1 VGIPDSIRS
10 EGILFLC
17 LVIAKNTTFC
27 NYEFGVSYTISKS
40 KMILR
45 RLGEGD
51 EEYFTRVTSSDLAP
65 PYGGQ
70 VIRLYVEEAD
80 NDANKNSALI

>member
-1 VGIPDSIRS
+1 
-10 EGILFLC
+10 
-17 LVIAKNTTFC
+17 
-27 NYEFGVSYTISKS
+27 
-40 KMILR
+40 MILR

-80 NDANKNSALI
+80 NDANKIAL